1 MHRLECP
8 TDEGRLEVVLGPRD
22 VRVTVA
28 GRSLHVT
35 GKAVTLTGQGRRE
48 NLSVDGV
55 LVCARDV
62 PQEDFGIWIERPTGM
77 RRIFGVAPV
86 SLLETEGLAALAAFD
101 RTFQRIRTALAEL
114 AGDVVKAIEIGGAL
128 GKLLVADRGERH
140 VIYVKRLFRGGARV
154 TLEVFPGR
162 VVVHDGKRIRVA
174 KIRSRY
180 GVIVSGDFVR
190 FASPDGE
197 DLARVSL
204 PWLSIEDRDELARRI
219 GQLVEA
225 NDLTSPSG

>member
-22 VRVTVA
+22 VRLTVA
-28 GRSLHVT
+28 GRSLHVA
-35 GKAVTLTGQGRRE
+35 GRAVTLTGAGRSE
-48 NLSVDGV
+48 HLSVDGV

-62 PQEDFGIWIERPTGM
+62 PQEDFGIWIEQPSGM

-86 SLLETEGLAALAAFD
+86 DLLEQDGLAALGAFD
-101 RTFQRIRTALAEL
+101 RTFQRIRGALAEL
-114 AGDVVKAIEIGGAL
+114 AGDVAKAIEIGGAL
-128 GKLLVADRGERH
+128 GKLLVADRGDRH
-140 VIYVKRLFRGGARV
+140 VVYMKRLFRGGARV

-162 VVVHDGKRIRVA
+162 VVVHDGKRVRVA
-174 KIRSRY
+174 TIRSRY
-180 GVIVSGDFVR
+180 GVIVSGDLVR

-197 DLARVSL
+197 DLARVSI
-204 PWLSIEDRDELARRI
+204 PWVSGEDREELARRI

-225 NDLTSPSG
+225 NEEVRGS